1 MDILRISTPS
11 LANVV
16 ACCSST
22 TTAAT
27 RIVVGIEQLC
37 MQLVI
42 CRLQRSLIVCASDRS
57 TRSKLPLALKA
68 I

>member
-1 MDILRISTPS
+1 
-11 LANVV
+11 
-16 ACCSST
+16 
-22 TTAAT
+22 
-27 RIVVGIEQLC
+27 

>member
-1 MDILRISTPS
+1 MHS
-11 LANVV
+11 
-16 ACCSST
+16 
-22 TTAAT
+22 
-27 RIVVGIEQLC
+27 
-37 MQLVI
+37 VI